1 MTAQGTTAD
10 DLSRL
15 ALSPG
20 GHDRGAPLRPGLG
33 RRRGQV
39 DAGPRRA
46 PARSIGYA
54 ARVTEHTP
62 PIQRFPWWSAALP
75 ALALALMVVLPAN
88 AGLGGAV
95 LFAAL
100 IGAVFAAVHHA
111 EVIAH
116 RVGEPFGT
124 LVLAAA
130 VTVIESALIISIMLS
145 DEGGSPTL
153 ARDTLYATVMI
164 VLNGIV
170 GACVILGGLR
180 HGQQGF
186 HVLGATAFL
195 TVLITTATLTM
206 VLPVYTSSV
215 RGPVFTPGQLVFV
228 SVAALALY
236 GVFLFVQ
243 TVRHR
248 DYFLPKADTD
258 DEEAHAAP
266 PSTRMTLISVALLL
280 VGLTAVV
287 LLAKALSYPIESTVR
302 SLGVAQPAALVG
314 AIVAAMVL
322 LPECAAAIQAARS
335 NRLQTSLNLALG
347 SGLASI
353 SLTIPAVAAVSLWL
367 GQPLVLG
374 LGGKETILLLLTF
387 LVSALTLGGG
397 RTTVLHGAVHLVI
410 FSVFLY
416 LLVVP

>member
-1 MTAQGTTAD
+1 MVQ
-10 DLSRL
+10 S
-15 ALSPG
+15 
-20 GHDRGAPLRPGLG
+20 
-33 RRRGQV
+33 
-39 DAGPRRA
+39 
-46 PARSIGYA
+46 
-54 ARVTEHTP
+54 P
-62 PIQRFPWWSAALP
+62 PIARIPWWSAALP
-75 ALALALMVVLPAN
+75 VAALVLFAALSPDA
-88 AGLGGAV
+88 AGGFGAAI

-100 IGAVFAAVHHA
+100 IGAVFSAVHHA
-111 EVIAH
+111 EGIAH
-116 RVGEPFGT
+116 KVGEPFGT

-145 DEGGSPTL
+145 GDGGSPTL

-170 GACVILGGLR
+170 GACVIFGGLR

-195 TVLITTATLTM
+195 TVLVTTATLTM
-206 VLPVYTSSV
+206 VLPVFTASV
-215 RGPVFTPGQLVFV
+215 RGPVFTAGQLAFV
-228 SVAALALY
+228 SAAALTLY

-248 DYFLPKADTD
+248 DYFLPKVDTH
-258 DEEAHAAP
+258 DEDAHASP
-266 PSTRMTLISVALLL
+266 PGMRATLISAALLL

-302 SLGVAQPAALVG
+302 GLGVAQPAALVG
-314 AIVAAMVL
+314 GIVAAMVL
-322 LPECAAAIQAARS
+322 LPESAAAVQAARR

-374 LGGKETILLLLTF
+374 LGPKEIVLLLLTF

-410 FSVFLY
+410 FAVFLY

>member
-1 MTAQGTTAD
+1 MTE
-10 DLSRL
+10 
-15 ALSPG
+15 
-20 GHDRGAPLRPGLG
+20 
-33 RRRGQV
+33 
-39 DAGPRRA
+39 A
-46 PARSIGYA
+46 PAPDAVPS
-54 ARVTEHTP
+54 P
-62 PIQRFPWWSAALP
+62 PVQHPPWWSLGLP
-75 ALALALMVVLPAN
+75 VAALALFFALAPDAGG
-88 AGLGGAV
+88 GLGAAV

-145 DEGGSPTL
+145 GDGGSPTL

-170 GACVILGGLR
+170 GACVIVGGFR

-186 HVLGATAFL
+186 QVPGATAFL

-215 RGPVFTPGQLVFV
+215 RGPVFTPGQLAFV
-228 SVAALALY
+228 SACALALY

-248 DYFLPKADTD
+248 DYFLPKVGTH

-266 PSTRMTLISVALLL
+266 PSTRMTLISGALLL
-280 VGLTAVV
+280 EIG
-287 LLAKALSYPIESTVR
+287 R
-302 SLGVAQPAALVG
+302 
-314 AIVAAMVL
+314 
-322 LPECAAAIQAARS
+322 
-335 NRLQTSLNLALG
+335 
-347 SGLASI
+347 ASCR
-353 SLTIPAVAAVSLWL
+353 
-367 GQPLVLG
+367 
-374 LGGKETILLLLTF
+374 E
-387 LVSALTLGGG
+387 
-397 RTTVLHGAVHLVI
+397 
-410 FSVFLY
+410 
-416 LLVVP
+416 